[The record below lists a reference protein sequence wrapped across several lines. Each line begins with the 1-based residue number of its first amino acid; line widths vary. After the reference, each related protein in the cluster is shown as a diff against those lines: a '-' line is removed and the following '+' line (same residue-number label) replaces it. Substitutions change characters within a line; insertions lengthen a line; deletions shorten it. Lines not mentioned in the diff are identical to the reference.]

1 MKYYIIAG
9 EASGDLHA
17 SNLMKELKEMDAQ
30 AEFRGLGGDRMKGE
44 GAALIKHIR
53 ELAFMGFT
61 EVIMNLRTIL
71 RNIAECKDDIEKWK
85 PDVVILVDYPGFNL
99 RIAKHAHEIGLKVFY
114 YISPQ
119 VWAWKKGRVKQIR
132 QHVDEMYCILP
143 FEKDFYRQWSY
154 KVNYVGHPLL
164 DVIGDDHLPSIPDEI
179 SRIDKKIIAVL
190 PGSRKQEITRMLP
203 VMLEAGERLGPDY
216 HMVVAKAPAQPDE
229 LYEEFVSGSENV
241 TLVRDQTYPLL
252 SVAWS
257 AMVTSGTATLE
268 AGLFR
273 VPQVVCYKGGNVSY
287 QIARRL
293 VNIDFISLVNLIME
307 KEVVKELIQQEMNAE
322 SLTAEIKKLNDPTV
336 RARLELDYLALRDR
350 LGGPG
355 ASARTADH
363 MWEAL
368 NE

>member
-44 GAALIKHIR
+44 GAVLIKHIR

-71 RNIAECKDDIEKWK
+71 RNIADCKKDIEAWK

-99 RIAKHAHEIGLKVFY
+99 RIARYAHEIGIRVFY

-132 QHVDEMYCILP
+132 HAVDEMYCILP
-143 FEKDFYRQWSY
+143 FEKDFYRQLNY
-154 KVNYVGHPLL
+154 RVNYVGHPLL
-164 DVIGDDHLPSIPDEI
+164 DVISDEHIPVI
-179 SRIDKKIIAVL
+179 SEKLSVIEKKIIAVL

-203 VMLEAGERLGPDY
+203 VMLEAGRELGPEF
-216 HMVVAKAPAQPDE
+216 HFVIAKAPSQPDSLYQE
-229 LYEEFVSGSENV
+229 LISGFEEV

-287 QIARRL
+287 QIAKRL

-322 SLTAEIKKLNDPTV
+322 SLTAEMKKLNDPTV